1 MLLDSKK
8 NSQNSRK
15 HLILPKSGYNEE
27 YNCAWGRT
35 LCWDISVHLCTLARL
50 SVSRCSRQWRC
61 CEYQDTGIKTLTL
74 VLHLVHIHNTRE
86 KESFWRRCA
95 WRGSPG
101 GKLYA
106 NLHLCTEWCST
117 LMVAKASNIFIY
129 SLWLTSIEKKLVPVK
144 LSPPFSMV
152 ASSLSQMKYALSPFR
167 NLILEKTE
175 QFFWRTIFTS
185 ILLYLSSTLISF
197 EFSGGVGTTLHTTSS
212 VHSVG
217 CVEGP
222 YGERNSFSKMVAEYR
237 MEIIKRHKIWWI
249 VNSSGH
255 PLRDCALTFKAP
267 STHLTS
273 ILKFE
278 SLSRSAGITFS
289 ASFSHL

>member
-1 MLLDSKK
+1 MLHFSNFVLWA
-8 NSQNSRK
+8 SRK
-15 HLILPKSGYNEE
+15 HLILPKSDYNEE
-27 YNCAWGRT
+27 YNCAWDQT

-61 CEYQDTGIKTLTL
+61 CEYQDTGIKTLLTL
-74 VLHLVHIHNTRE
+74 VIHLVHIHNTRE
-86 KESFWRRCA
+86 KPRRP
-95 WRGSPG
+95 RSPG
-101 GKLYA
+101 GKLHA
-106 NLHLCTEWCST
+106 NLHLYTEWCST

-167 NLILEKTE
+167 NLILEKTM
-175 QFFWRTIFTS
+175 QVFWRTFFIS
-185 ILLYLSSTLISF
+185 IHLFYLSSTLISF

-237 MEIIKRHKIWWI
+237 MEIIKLHKIWWI
-249 VNSSGH
+249 ENSSEI
-255 PLRDCALTFKAP
+255 R
-267 STHLTS
+267 
-273 ILKFE
+273 
-278 SLSRSAGITFS
+278 
-289 ASFSHL
+289 